1 MTRWPLHPAPQ
12 DDETLS
18 SWLTRLAVA
27 YEMAPIAFCHDALAL
42 PNQSLQE

>member
-27 YEMAPIAFCHDALAL
+27 YEMEPIAFCHDALAL